1 MASRNEREYSID
13 GVVGRQSA
21 VVDDKVTFETL
32 WNVVATA
39 ARLDHGGQVVDV
51 DNGAEVAGLL
61 QTVEAFHLDQLTKQL
76 IGNLNKKTKEV
87 SCPYL
92 TGTFIRVIFHGAF
105 KRFKCNLSGKVGEL
119 INLGML
125 RFIVEQI
132 VDFSFDS
139 NFQMTYNSLMNVNQS
154 T

>member
-1 MASRNEREYSID
+1 
-13 GVVGRQSA
+13 
-21 VVDDKVTFETL
+21 
-32 WNVVATA
+32 
-39 ARLDHGGQVVDV
+39 LDHGGQVVDV
-51 DNGAEVAGLL
+51 DDGAEVAGLL

-76 IGNLNKKTKEV
+76 IGNLDKKTKEV